1 MRASETK
8 QDEARQKRLRRLAKR
23 HGLRLRKPYPT
34 KDDEG
39 FTIWEIESER
49 RFPDARIRELAAR
62 SGLRTWNEVHAA
74 SGHRVPTVDLDGTEP
89 RVGTLN
95 AVEKFLTALPAP
107 ASIGRRIKDPDG
119 STVWTMT

>member
-1 MRASETK
+1 M
-8 QDEARQKRLRRLAKR
+8 
-23 HGLRLRKPYPT
+23 

-39 FTIWEIESER
+39 FTIWEIESEPR
-49 RFPDARIRELAAR
+49 PEHEGCFRDESIRELAAG
-62 SGLRTWNEVHAA
+62 SGLRTWNEIHAA
-74 SGHRVPTVDLDGTEP
+74 NGHRVATVDLDGTEP